1 MTPHKVPP
9 RQIVEDQLYTDQ
21 INKYKI
27 DWRRLDDALITL
39 DPALHGSPELFPL
52 VPGTTLRRLKLVG
65 FPGVPPLS
73 IFFTLTPTQIVLKT
87 AELIDLEE

>member
-1 MTPHKVPP
+1 MPP
-9 RQIVEDQLYTDQ
+9 RQIVEDQLYADQ

-27 DWRRLDDALITL
+27 SWRRLDEALMSL
-39 DPALHGSPELFPL
+39 YPALLGSPELFPI
-52 VPGTTLRRLKLVG
+52 VPGTRLHRLKLVG

-73 IFFTLTPTQIVLKT
+73 IFFTLSETQIVLKT

>member
-1 MTPHKVPP
+1 MPP
-9 RQIVEDQLYTDQ
+9 RQIIEDQLYADQ

-27 DWRRLDDALITL
+27 SWRRLDEALMSL
-39 DPALHGSPELFPL
+39 YPALLGSPELFPI
-52 VPGTTLRRLKLVG
+52 VPGTKLHRLKLVG

-73 IFFTLTPTQIVLKT
+73 IFFTLSDTQIVIKT

>member
-1 MTPHKVPP
+1 MPP

-21 INKYKI
+21 INRYRI
-27 DWRRLDDALITL
+27 NWQRLDEALMSL
-39 DPALHGSPELFPL
+39 YPALLGSPELFPT
-52 VPGTTLRRLKLVG
+52 VPGTKLHRLKLVG

-73 IFFTLTPTQIVLKT
+73 IFFTLSDTQIVIKT